1 VALLR
6 GLRALYGLG
15 IDDLR
20 LACLARAIETDVVG
34 APVGVMDQ
42 MAACFGEPRRA
53 LFLDTRSLAWEHVD
67 LPRDAALVVIDSGVR
82 HRHADGAYRDRRRD
96 CQRAAEHLG
105 VAELRDVE
113 GIESISA
120 LPAPLDRRARHVVSE
135 NARVLAM
142 VDALRCGDLE
152 QAGALLGESHASL
165 RDDFEASADEIEIL
179 VEILCSQPGI
189 YGARLTGGGFGG
201 ASVALADVARASCA
215 AQSACREY
223 VERTGLPARVVLP

>member
-1 VALLR
+1 
-6 GLRALYGLG
+6 
-15 IDDLR
+15 
-20 LACLARAIETDVVG
+20 
-34 APVGVMDQ
+34 
-42 MAACFGEPRRA
+42 
-53 LFLDTRSLAWEHVD
+53 
-67 LPRDAALVVIDSGVR
+67 
-82 HRHADGAYRDRRRD
+82 
-96 CQRAAEHLG
+96 
-105 VAELRDVE
+105 
-113 GIESISA
+113 
-120 LPAPLDRRARHVVSE
+120 
-135 NARVLAM
+135 M